1 VLNENAIVDVLTRS
15 NPELKLCRVKAAPVA
30 AFFVDGVAFT
40 SPVSRPLLFVRHLVR
55 KSQEFPM
62 FASAQ
67 LQAIICTSRVG
78 QAERFYSDVL
88 MLPLKARSLG
98 ALVYDVGGT
107 VLRVSPVPS
116 SRPSEHTVLGFAV
129 ANIDRIVTELQERG
143 VPLERFP
150 AFPHDQ
156 LGVVR
161 APDGS
166 KVAWFRDP
174 DGNLLSA
181 VQYPES

>member
-1 VLNENAIVDVLTRS
+1 MLAS
-15 NPELKLCRVKAAPVA
+15 
-30 AFFVDGVAFT
+30 
-40 SPVSRPLLFVRHLVR
+40 SR
-55 KSQEFPM
+55 
-62 FASAQ
+62 
-67 LQAIICTSRVG
+67 LQALICTSRTD

-88 MLPLKARSLG
+88 GLPLQAHSLG

-107 VLRVSPVPS
+107 ALRVTPVPA

-129 ANIDRIVTELQERG
+129 ADIDPVIAELQQRG

-150 AFPHDQ
+150 GFPHDRS
-156 LGVVR
+156 GVVR

-174 DGNLLSA
+174 DGNLLSV